1 MRLQLERIQY
11 DSKESTITLDAVRE
25 QNAELTTE
33 IEDLRVC
40 LASVSRHKTDLVI
53 AHDQ

>member
-25 QNAELTTE
+25 QNTELSTE

-40 LASVSRHKTDLVI
+40 LSIERI
-53 AHDQ
+53 